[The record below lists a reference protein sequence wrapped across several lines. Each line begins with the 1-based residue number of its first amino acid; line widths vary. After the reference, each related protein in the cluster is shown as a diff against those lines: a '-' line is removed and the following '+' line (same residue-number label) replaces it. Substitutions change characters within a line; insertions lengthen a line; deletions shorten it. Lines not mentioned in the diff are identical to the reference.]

1 MRGAY
6 AQEANPQL
14 LAARQ
19 VSHLSL
25 IDKPAVISP
34 FEKAAEYG
42 HAKVTKHFG
51 QSFGLSVFA
60 GAFIALAFV
69 FYLTVTTGSAQSSWG
84 LVRFSGGIAFSLG
97 LILVVVLG
105 GELFT
110 STVLSAIAW
119 AQKRVTTK
127 QLLGC
132 WMRVYLGNLCGAMLI
147 LVLVMMSKMYAMDG
161 NEWGLNALHVS
172 QHKIHHDWSQAFAL
186 GTLCNLLVC
195 LGVWMT
201 FSCKDALAKSLLL
214 ILPVA
219 MFVSCGFEH
228 SIANLF
234 MVPLGIAIQ
243 HFAGNEYFTAL
254 GVIPQAFA
262 DLTISNF
269 VFNNLI
275 PVTLGNIL
283 GGAVFVGLGYFWID
297 NANTHITVQGPTL
310 HTNAIAQTQ
319 IQSHTQSLAIS
330 EEYQH
335 SSLTLQT
342 QYQPSQFQPSQ
353 FQSSQEDLAMKDK
366 IQKLIVSELMDTKPT
381 TLSVDTCIYQ
391 ALKLLAQNN
400 LRSAPVVNDDNQLV
414 GFVSEQDLMR
424 SLWSE
429 EFASSLPISVKDI
442 MQTKML
448 TVAPTEKV
456 VQLLEFMVVDKK
468 KLFPV
473 TDSGMYISGGYQ
485 SYEERLRD
493 ASAAVPSAYPVVEN
507 GRLCGV
513 IRREALMQMLA
524 KLYSPKLDEITAA
537 DKQQSLA

>member
-14 LAARQ
+14 LAVRQ

-69 FYLTVTTGSAQSSWG
+69 FYLTVTTGSSQSSWG

-132 WMRVYLGNLCGAMLI
+132 WMRVYVGNLCGAMLI
-147 LVLVMMSKMYAMDG
+147 LVLVMMSKMYALDA

-219 MFVSCGFEH
+219 MFVSSGFEH

-243 HFAGNEYFTAL
+243 QFAGNEYFTAL
-254 GVIPQAFA
+254 GVMPQAFA

-297 NANTHITVQGPTL
+297 NANTKITDDVPTL
-310 HTNAIAQTQ
+310 HINPVAQSQ
-319 IQSHTQSLAIS
+319 IQSHAIS

-335 SSLTLQT
+335 SSLALQT
-342 QYQPSQFQPSQ
+342 QYQSSQ
-353 FQSSQEDLAMKDK
+353 FQSNQKDLAMKNK

-381 TLSVDTCIYQ
+381 TLSVDTYIYQ
-391 ALKLLAQNN
+391 ALTLLAKNN
-400 LRSAPVVNDDNQLV
+400 HRSAPVVDDDNQLL

-448 TVAPTEKV
+448 TVAPTEKI

>member
-1 MRGAY
+1 MRGLHS
-6 AQEANPQL
+6 QEAAHQQRL
-14 LAARQ
+14 SRQ
-19 VSHLSL
+19 VNHLAVVE
-25 IDKPAVISP
+25 KPALMSP
-34 FEKAAEYG
+34 FEKAADYG
-42 HAKVTKHFG
+42 HAKVTKHVA

-84 LVRFSGGIAFSLG
+84 LVRFSGGVAFSLG

-119 AQKRVTTK
+119 AQKRVTTR
-127 QLLGC
+127 QLLYC

-147 LVLVMMSKMYAMDG
+147 LLLVMMSKMHGLDG
-161 NEWGLNALHVS
+161 NEWGLNALHVA

-219 MFVSCGFEH
+219 MFVSSGFEH

-243 HFAGNEYFTAL
+243 HFAGNEYFIAL
-254 GVIPQAFA
+254 GVAPQLFA

-269 VFNNLI
+269 VLHNLI

-283 GGAVFVGLGYFWID
+283 GGAVFVGLGYYWID
-297 NANTHITVQGPTL
+297 NKGVKALNNAPSLHISPFNDTYVGTHQHI
-310 HTNAIAQTQ
+310 HTPELQQNLSVSESLQQNDVSAH
-319 IQSHTQSLAIS
+319 IQH
-330 EEYQH
+330 
-335 SSLTLQT
+335 
-342 QYQPSQFQPSQ
+342 QPSK
-353 FQSSQEDLAMKDK
+353 EYLAMKNK
-366 IQKLIVSELMDTKPT
+366 IQKLIVSELMDSKPT
-381 TLSVDTCIYQ
+381 MLSIDMTLYQ
-391 ALKLLAQNN
+391 ALILLANDN
-400 LRSAPVVNDDNQLV
+400 VRSAPVVDSKQQLL

-429 EFASSLPISVKDI
+429 EFSATLPLSVKDI

-448 TVAPTEKV
+448 TVSPTENV
-456 VQLLEFMVVDKK
+456 AQLLEFMVVDKK

-493 ASAAVPSAYPVVEN
+493 ASAAVPSVYPVVEN

-513 IRREALMQMLA
+513 IRREALLTMFA
-524 KLYSPKLDEITAA
+524 KYYCPKHDGKSHPVE
-537 DKQQSLA
+537 QQSVA

>member
-1 MRGAY
+1 MRGAD
-6 AQEANPQL
+6 AQGANPQL
-14 LAARQ
+14 LTARQ
-19 VSHLSL
+19 ISHLAVV
-25 IDKPAVISP
+25 DKSAVMSP

-42 HAKVTKHFG
+42 QSKVTKHFG
-51 QSFGLSVFA
+51 QSFALSVFA

-97 LILVVVLG
+97 LIFVVVLG

-147 LVLVMMSKMYAMDG
+147 LGLVMMSKMYAMDG
-161 NEWGLNALHVS
+161 NEWGLNALHVA

-219 MFVSCGFEH
+219 MFVSSGFEH

-243 HFAGNEYFTAL
+243 NFAGNEYFIAL
-254 GVIPQAFA
+254 GVMPQVFA

-269 VFNNLI
+269 VLHNLI

-297 NANTHITVQGPTL
+297 N
-310 HTNAIAQTQ
+310 TNAKVTDEVPSLHINPITQGHAQNE
-319 IQSHTQSLAIS
+319 SIS
-330 EEYQH
+330 EQFQH
-335 SSLTLQT
+335 SSNASQT
-342 QYQPSQFQPSQ
+342 QYQPSQ
-353 FQSSQEDLAMKDK
+353 EDLAMKNK
-366 IQKLIVSELMDTKPT
+366 IQKLIVSELMDNSPT
-381 TLSVDTCIYQ
+381 TLSVDMTIYQ
-391 ALKLLAQNN
+391 ALTLLAKDN
-400 LRSAPVVNDDNQLV
+400 LRSAPVVDNDNLLL
-414 GFVSEQDLMR
+414 GFVSEQDLIR

-429 EFASSLPISVKDI
+429 EFASDLPISVKDI

-448 TVAPTEKV
+448 TVAPTDKIA
-456 VQLLEFMVVDKK
+456 QLLEFMVVDKK

-493 ASAAVPSAYPVVEN
+493 ASATVPSNYPVVEH

-513 IRREALMQMLA
+513 IRREALMQMFS
-524 KLYSPKLDEITAA
+524 KLYSPKHDGISHPVE
-537 DKQQSLA
+537 QQSVA